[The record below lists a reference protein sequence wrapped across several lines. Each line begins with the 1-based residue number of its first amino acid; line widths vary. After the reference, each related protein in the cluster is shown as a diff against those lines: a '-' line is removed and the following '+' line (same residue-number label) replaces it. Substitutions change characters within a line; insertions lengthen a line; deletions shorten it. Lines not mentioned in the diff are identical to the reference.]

1 MHDKQ
6 NFQVKIDTTPA
17 AGEKKQTAD
26 TIKSLVETALSN
38 ANITGT
44 VTVTGS

>member
-1 MHDKQ
+1 MPDKQ
-6 NFQVKIDTTPA
+6 NFQVTINTTPA

-38 ANITGT
+38 ANITAVT
-44 VTVTGS
+44 TVTGS